1 MSDSRAASVPGSV
14 ESLVDT
20 VAYSIAGC
28 SEHSSRYVAD
38 NILVDNP
45 KDQSS
50 RWSGLHEDPHVK
62 QWLLLRLDNPSI
74 IHSITFGKYHKSHP
88 CNMKEFKILI
98 GMGENDMTEVLH
110 ASLKDDNAPETFPL
124 RHMKAAGVYAPS
136 RFLKIIPLTAHS
148 SSYHISIWHVALKGV
163 KEPAFMQGAT
173 SRYEQY
179 REAAALRHIL
189 KHLRTR
195 GLLAPYKAL
204 LAASDVQLE
213 HPLVT
218 RLYESIV
225 SHADW
230 SAAEEV
236 IRSSA
241 DSGLFDAY
249 LQSSPPRA
257 VWKRLQ
263 NSDFGGPHPCRR
275 GGHAMCIDEEAGI
288 IYLFGGFDG
297 QRSLDDFWSYS
308 IADDSWEL
316 ISEHASLGPGPS
328 ARSCHRMIFD
338 SRTGCIYVLGRLT
351 DGDGDADDGM
361 GGAHTRESSAD
372 STSFQ
377 DCPGDFWRYHTQGP
391 IAGSWELLSDDT
403 SDAGG
408 PLLLFDHQMVMDSA
422 AQTLYVCGGRVHEG
436 HSSPAKYSGLYSYEV
451 ASQKWTLLQ
460 PRAPSGVLH
469 SAMWKRYG
477 HCMVFD
483 PSSRCLIIFSGM
495 GDDDH
500 YLSDM
505 YSYEIDTNT
514 ATQLYVNFSSSGGPD
529 KNSTQRA
536 VIDPSLQEIYVL
548 CGLTRN
554 RAQPSRTESS
564 TWLYKYEEQ
573 PGRWAHILPEASGSN
588 ERSMQ
593 PRTRYGHQIVYDLRS
608 KTIYLHGGNA
618 GPADDDGHEE
628 ADAIAE
634 RRLDDL
640 WCMMLKRPE
649 PQEAVRRAKFEL
661 RCQQFREMC
670 DAAPAVEALKFLQS
684 QVAEVVDHNTPET
697 DTFSNLLSL
706 LLTRQQQPS
715 RPSPESSSSNAADND
730 LRDKHQTRI
739 KVFESL
745 LELYPADAKQPSPN
759 LVDMVDWYEQS
770 AHE

>member
-1 MSDSRAASVPGSV
+1 MSVAPASAEPSVDS
-14 ESLVDT
+14 LIYT
-20 VAYSIAGC
+20 IAGC

-62 QWLLLRLDNPSI
+62 QWLLLRLENPGI
-74 IHSITFGKYHKSHP
+74 IYNITFGKYYKSHP
-88 CNMKEFKILI
+88 CNMKEFKVLI
-98 GMGENDMTEVLH
+98 GMEESDMTEVLH
-110 ASLKDDNAPETFPL
+110 ASLKDDNVPETFPL
-124 RHMKAAGVYAPS
+124 RHTKATGVFTPS
-136 RFLKIIPLTAHS
+136 RFLKIVPLTAHS
-148 SSYHISIWHVALKGV
+148 SSYHISIWHVALSGIMD
-163 KEPAFMQGAT
+163 PAFMKDAT
-173 SRYEQY
+173 ARYEQH

-204 LAASDVQLE
+204 LTASDVQLE

-225 SHADW
+225 SDADW
-230 SAAEEV
+230 SEAETV
-236 IRSSA
+236 IQSSGDA
-241 DSGLFDAY
+241 GLFDAY
-249 LQSSPPRA
+249 LQNSQPRA
-257 VWKRLQ
+257 LWKRLRGP
-263 NSDFGGPHPCRR
+263 DFDSPQPSRR
-275 GGHAMCIDEEAGI
+275 GGHAMCIDEDAGLL
-288 IYLFGGFDG
+288 YLFGGFDG
-297 QRSLDDFWSYS
+297 HKSLDDFWSYS
-308 IADDSWEL
+308 IATDTWTL
-316 ISEHASLGPGPS
+316 IAEHASSGPGPS
-328 ARSCHRMIFD
+328 ARSCHRMVFD
-338 SRTGCIYVLGRLT
+338 SRRGCIYVLGKLT
-351 DGDGDADDGM
+351 DGDGDADDVM

-377 DCPGDFWRYHTQGP
+377 DSPGDFWCYHTQGP

-422 AQTLYVCGGRVHEG
+422 AQILYVCGGRVHEG
-436 HSSPAKYSGLYSYEV
+436 HSSTAKYSGLYCYEV
-451 ASQKWTLLQ
+451 ASEKWTLLQ

-505 YSYEIDTNT
+505 YSYDIDTNT
-514 ATQLYVNFSSSGGPD
+514 ATQLYVNFASSGGPD

-536 VIDPSLQEIYVL
+536 VIDSSLQEIYVL

-554 RAQPSRTESS
+554 RAQPTRTEST
-564 TWLYKYEEQ
+564 TWLYKYDEQ
-573 PGRWAHILPEASGSN
+573 PGKWAHILVEAGSGS
-588 ERSMQ
+588 ERSPQ
-593 PRTRYGHQIVYDLRS
+593 PRTRYGHQIVYDSRT
-608 KTIYLHGGNA
+608 KTVYLHGGNA
-618 GPADDDGHEE
+618 GPVEDEGNEE
-628 ADAIAE
+628 VETVAE

-649 PQEAVRRAKFEL
+649 PQEAIRRAKFEL

-670 DAAPAVEALKFLQS
+670 DAAPPVEALKFLQS

-706 LLTRQQQPS
+706 LLTRQQQSSTPS
-715 RPSPESSSSNAADND
+715 ADMSSMS
-730 LRDKHQTRI
+730 QTRSDLTDVI
-739 KVFESL
+739 SQDRRLARVKVFEGL

-770 AHE
+770 AHG